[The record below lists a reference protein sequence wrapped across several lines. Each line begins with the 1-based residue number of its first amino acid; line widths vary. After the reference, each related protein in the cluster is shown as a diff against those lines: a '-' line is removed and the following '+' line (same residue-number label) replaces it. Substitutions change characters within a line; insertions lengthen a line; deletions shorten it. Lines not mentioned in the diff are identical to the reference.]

1 MISKK
6 PIYVIPI
13 ILTVVLFAVAV
24 IITMSFSNPHS
35 SIKINDGIAK
45 DDRHVVSVEGVG
57 SFKTKDKADLIYS
70 NDYSTLYKISDS
82 TYVMLSDLNEQTFP
96 VTDYSAVKSKVFVIE
111 NDISENTLN
120 YVANLF
126 NNGYTVERI
135 SIKDANGFLV
145 SEEDNFS
152 DDPIKTVVANKGVDT
167 TDKKAIHFVTYDG
180 RMISVLSNNE
190 EEQLELISSY
200 SEGDYNGI

>member
-24 IITMSFSNPHS
+24 IVTMSFSNPHS

-45 DDRHVVSVEGVG
+45 DDRHIVSVKGIG
-57 SFKTKDKADLIYS
+57 SFKTKDKVDLIYS

-82 TYVMLSDLNEQTFP
+82 TYVMLSNLNEQTFTT
-96 VTDYSAVKSKVFVIE
+96 TDYSVLKSKIFGIE

-120 YVANLF
+120 YIANLF

-145 SEEDNFS
+145 SEEDSS
-152 DDPIKTVVANKGVDT
+152 DDLIKTVAMSKGVDT
-167 TDKKAIHFVTYDG
+167 TDKKSIHFVTYDG

-190 EEQLELISSY
+190 NEQLELISSY
-200 SEGDYNGI
+200 SEGD

>member
-13 ILTVVLFAVAV
+13 IITVVLFMVAV

-35 SIKINDGIAK
+35 SIIINDGLAK
-45 DDRHVVSVEGVG
+45 DDRHIVSVEGIG
-57 SFKTKDKADLIYS
+57 NFKTKDKADLIYS

-82 TYVMLSDLNEQTFP
+82 TYVMLSNLNEQTFTT
-96 VTDYSAVKSKVFVIE
+96 TDYSAVKSKIFGIE

-145 SEEDNFS
+145 SEEGSFS
-152 DDPIKTVVANKGVDT
+152 DDPIKTAAMSKGVDT

>member
-13 ILTVVLFAVAV
+13 ILTVVLFVVAV

-45 DDRHVVSVEGVG
+45 DDRHIVSVKGIG

-82 TYVMLSDLNEQTFP
+82 TYVMLSDLNEQTFTT
-96 VTDYSAVKSKVFVIE
+96 TDCSAVKSKIFGIE
-111 NDISENTLN
+111 NDISDNTLN

-145 SEEDNFS
+145 SEGSFS
-152 DDPIKTVVANKGVDT
+152 DDLIKTVAMSKGVDT
-167 TDKKAIHFVTYDG
+167 TDKKSIHFVTYDG

-200 SEGDYNGI
+200 SEGD

>member
-13 ILTVVLFAVAV
+13 IITVVLFMVAV

-45 DDRHVVSVEGVG
+45 DDRHIVSVKGIG
-57 SFKTKDKADLIYS
+57 SFKTKDKVDLIYS

-82 TYVMLSDLNEQTFP
+82 TYVMFSNLNEQTFTT
-96 VTDYSAVKSKVFVIE
+96 TDYSAVKSKIFGIE

-145 SEEDNFS
+145 SEGSFS
-152 DDPIKTVVANKGVDT
+152 DDPIKTVAMSKGVDT
-167 TDKKAIHFVTYDG
+167 TDKKSIHFVTYDG

-200 SEGDYNGI
+200 SEGD

>member
-1 MISKK
+1 M
-6 PIYVIPI
+6 
-13 ILTVVLFAVAV
+13 
-24 IITMSFSNPHS
+24 
-35 SIKINDGIAK
+35 
-45 DDRHVVSVEGVG
+45 
-57 SFKTKDKADLIYS
+57 IYS

-82 TYVMLSDLNEQTFP
+82 TYVMLSNLNEQTFTT
-96 VTDYSAVKSKVFVIE
+96 TDYSAVKSKIFGIE

-135 SIKDANGFLV
+135 SIKDANGFLI

-200 SEGDYNGI
+200 SEGD

>member
-13 ILTVVLFAVAV
+13 VMTVVLFIVAV
-24 IITMSFSNPHS
+24 TITMSFSHPYS

-45 DDRHVVSVEGVG
+45 DDRHIVSVEGIG
-57 SFKTKDKADLIYS
+57 SFKTKDKAELIYS
-70 NDYSTLYKISDS
+70 NDYSNLYKISDS
-82 TYVMLSDLNEQTFP
+82 TYVMLSNLNEQTFP
-96 VTDYSAVKSKVFVIE
+96 VADYSAVKSKIFGIE

-135 SIKDANGFLV
+135 SIKDANGFLI

-152 DDPIKTVVANKGVDT
+152 DDPIKAAVVNKGVDI

-190 EEQLELISSY
+190 KEQLELISSY
-200 SEGDYNGI
+200 SEGD

>member
-1 MISKK
+1 
-6 PIYVIPI
+6 
-13 ILTVVLFAVAV
+13 
-24 IITMSFSNPHS
+24 
-35 SIKINDGIAK
+35 
-45 DDRHVVSVEGVG
+45 
-57 SFKTKDKADLIYS
+57 
-70 NDYSTLYKISDS
+70 
-82 TYVMLSDLNEQTFP
+82 MLSNLNEQTFP
-96 VTDYSAVKSKVFVIE
+96 VADYSAVKSKIFGIE

-135 SIKDANGFLV
+135 SIKDANGFLI

-152 DDPIKTVVANKGVDT
+152 DDPIKAAVVNKGVDI

-190 EEQLELISSY
+190 KEQLELISSY
-200 SEGDYNGI
+200 SEGD